1 MSLRTRAKPACRTGA
16 TPRTLTFFHRMTTL
30 TFKVDEDE
38 ARSLRAAA
46 RRAMLTVSESLRRQ
60 SW

>member
-1 MSLRTRAKPACRTGA
+1 
-16 TPRTLTFFHRMTTL
+16 MTTL
-30 TFKVDEDE
+30 AFKVDEDE

>member
-1 MSLRTRAKPACRTGA
+1 MLTEKPGDDRQHRQPAELGHISDARA
-16 TPRTLTFFHRMTTL
+16 L
-30 TFKVDEDE
+30 EDE

>member
-1 MSLRTRAKPACRTGA
+1 
-16 TPRTLTFFHRMTTL
+16 MTTL

-38 ARSLRAAA
+38 ARSLRAEA
-46 RRAMLTVSESLRRQ
+46 RRAMLTLSESLRRQ